1 MPAAFRRFALI
12 AFGALLLTGLAPE
25 ASAQELDCRVN
36 VNAEQLAGNEFGF
49 LADLDEQIE
58 QYLNGR
64 SWTEDRFEEF
74 ERIRCT
80 MQITFTEAQG
90 LDRFT
95 ANITIASQR
104 PIYGSP
110 RTIPVVTIN
119 DSQWQ
124 FQYNRGQPLI
134 FDTNRYDALTS
145 LLDFYAFVLLGYDYD
160 TFSELGGTSYFEQAR
175 EISELAQAQGDPGW
189 LSIGDDRTRTTLVR
203 QLLDPRYLPLRRAY
217 FLYHFGTLDR
227 FTRDPEDAWQ
237 TGYSAIEAIYELFT
251 EVSRKYAT
259 DLFFATKSGEIVE
272 LFADADDVRNELYAI
287 LIEMDP
293 ARSSDYDRLL
303 E

>member
-1 MPAAFRRFALI
+1 MRSVLRRL
-12 AFGALLLTGLAPE
+12 ALLALGVALAAAPD
-25 ASAQELDCRVN
+25 AAAQEFDCRVSI
-36 VNAEQLAGNEFGF
+36 NARQLAGNEFGF

-64 SWTEDRFEEF
+64 SWTEDRFEDF
-74 ERIRCT
+74 ERIACT

-95 ANITIASQR
+95 ATITLSSQR
-104 PIYGSP
+104 PIYGTP
-110 RTIPVVTIN
+110 RTVPVVTIN

-145 LLDFYAFVLLGYDYD
+145 LLDFYAFLLLGYDYD
-160 TFSELGGTSYFEQAR
+160 TFSELGGTPYFEQAR
-175 EISELAQAQGDPGW
+175 EISELAQAQGDAGW

-217 FLYHFGTLDR
+217 FLYHFGTLDQ
-227 FTRDPEDAWQ
+227 FTRDPEAAWQ
-237 TGYSAIEAIYELFT
+237 TGFSAIEQIYELFL
-251 EVSRKYAT
+251 EVSRKYST
-259 DLFFATKSGEIVE
+259 DLFFASKAGEIVD
-272 LFADADDVRNELYAI
+272 LFADADDVRNELYAL

-293 ARSSDYDRLL
+293 ARSSDYDQLL
-303 E
+303 Q

>member
-1 MPAAFRRFALI
+1 MRSASRLLALL
-12 AFGALLLTGLAPE
+12 ACGALALGAAPG
-25 ASAQELDCRVN
+25 ASAQEFNCRVTI
-36 VNAEQLAGNEFGF
+36 NALQLAGNEFGF
-49 LADLDEQIE
+49 LNDLGEEIE
-58 QYLNGR
+58 LYFNGR
-64 SWTEDRFEEF
+64 AWTEDRFEDF
-74 ERIRCT
+74 ERISCS

-95 ANITIASQR
+95 ATITIGSQR
-104 PIYGSP
+104 PIYGTP
-110 RTIPVVTIN
+110 RTVPLITVN

-145 LLDFYAFVLLGYDYD
+145 LLDFYAYLLLGYDYD
-160 TFSELGGTSYFEQAR
+160 TFSELGGTPYFEEAR
-175 EISELAQAQGDPGW
+175 KISELAQSQGDAGW

-227 FTRDPEDAWQ
+227 FTRDPEAAWQ
-237 TGYSAIEAIYELFT
+237 TGFSAIEQIYELFL
-251 EVSRKYAT
+251 EVSRKYST
-259 DLFFATKSGEIVE
+259 DLFFAAKAGEIVE
-272 LFADADDVRNELYAI
+272 LFADADEVRNELYAL

-293 ARSSDYDRLL
+293 ARSSDYDQLL
-303 E
+303 Q

>member
-1 MPAAFRRFALI
+1 MRSALRRLV
-12 AFGALLLTGLAPE
+12 LLLVAGLVLAPA
-25 ASAQELDCRVN
+25 ASAQELDCRVT
-36 VNAEQLAGNEFGF
+36 VRFEALSGNEFSF
-49 LADLDEQIE
+49 LGDLQEQIE

-64 SWTEDRFEEF
+64 SWTDDRFEEF
-74 ERIRCT
+74 ERINCS

-95 ANITIASQR
+95 AQIAVGSQR
-104 PIYGSP
+104 PIYGTP
-110 RTIPVVTIN
+110 RRTAVFQIV

-134 FDTNRYDALTS
+134 FNPNSYNALTS
-145 LLDFYAFVLLGYDYD
+145 LLDFYAYMILGYDYD
-160 TFSELGGTSYFEQAR
+160 TFSELGGTPYFERAR
-175 EISELAQAQGDPGW
+175 EVAELAQAQGDPGW
-189 LSIGDDRTRTTLVR
+189 LSIGDDQTRTTLVR
-203 QLLDPRYLPLRRAY
+203 QLLDARYLPLRRAY

-227 FTRDPEDAWQ
+227 FTRDPETAWQ
-237 TGYSAIEAIYELFT
+237 TGYTAIEGIYELFLET
-251 EVSRKYAT
+251 SRKYAT
-259 DLFFATKSGEIVE
+259 DLFFAAKSSEIVQ
-272 LFADADDVRNELYAI
+272 LFEDADDVRSELYAL

>member
-1 MPAAFRRFALI
+1 MRLVFRRL
-12 AFGALLLTGLAPE
+12 ALLVLGLALGVAPE
-25 ASAQELDCRVN
+25 ASAQEFNCRVTI
-36 VNAEQLAGNEFGF
+36 NASQLAGNEFGF
-49 LADLDEQIE
+49 LNDLDEQIE
-58 QYLNGR
+58 QYFNGR
-64 SWTEDRFEEF
+64 SWTEERFEEF
-74 ERIRCT
+74 ERIACT
-80 MQITFTEAQG
+80 IQVTFTEAQG

-95 ANITIASQR
+95 ATITVGSQR
-104 PIYGSP
+104 PIYGTP
-110 RTIPVVTIN
+110 RNVPLITIN

-134 FDTNRYDALTS
+134 FDTNRYNALTS
-145 LLDFYAFVLLGYDYD
+145 LLDFYAYLLLGYDYD
-160 TFSELGGTSYFEQAR
+160 TFSELGGTPYFEEAR

-227 FTRDPEDAWQ
+227 FTRDPEAAWQ
-237 TGYSAIEAIYELFT
+237 TGFSAIEQIYELFL

-272 LFADADDVRNELYAI
+272 LFADADDVRNELYAL

-293 ARSSDYDRLL
+293 ARSSDYDQLL
-303 E
+303 Q